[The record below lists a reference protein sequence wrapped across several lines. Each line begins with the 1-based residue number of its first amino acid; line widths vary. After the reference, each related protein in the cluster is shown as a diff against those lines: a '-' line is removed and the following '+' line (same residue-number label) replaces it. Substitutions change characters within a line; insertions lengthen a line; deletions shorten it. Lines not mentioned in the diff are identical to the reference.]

1 MTRSRK
7 PARLALLLSAVLA
20 FTALATPAAAE
31 PVPTECSDEANFEV
45 QAPSLF
51 GFVGVPLAPAPL
63 STSSAA
69 AVTWSTECMELP
81 EGVTFDQASAS
92 FAGAPASEGEGGG
105 MIVATS
111 ESGRGVARPTLRV
124 GPASALQ
131 VTMTDASDDPLDPS
145 DLAPGT
151 EFRLSGAG
159 LPDNTQVR
167 ALIGGEEIASTAIEN
182 GEGAYTLDGAI
193 AEDATSGAVE
203 IVVEFTMPG
212 GEQRYTTRVA
222 GDVRVLAIGGP
233 ADLTPV
239 AGTAVEYTF
248 PVSGNRGDVIYTLE
262 GTLPA
267 GLSFDASRG
276 VISGTATSA
285 QAKRDLTITATDAR
299 ASVTHRATVTVL
311 ASAVVFPTI
320 AAIIDPS
327 GLASVFGGLLDSGL
341 TPEQA
346 LERANQQNRPSAGT
360 RVFMGINPNTGHI
373 GFLVG
378 PPDTDVSDAASW
390 RMPTDRT
397 PVDGIVVGTPDAA
410 TIEELARAQQDAMIA
425 AIVAQQ
431 AAIKAENDAMIAR
444 LAAQAAER
452 AGIDAARQGDRQ
464 AQQQAVRESNAAQ
477 VQRIEAERRQREAQ
491 LDEDRAKKVAEAAE
505 RLEAE
510 RRAKLERD
518 GESNPLP
525 EGTQV
530 RVEMHSTPVLLG
542 TATVGASG
550 GFALTVTAPAG
561 LTPGL
566 HHLVVTYTL
575 PDGTV
580 HTSRTPVTA
589 LHPDALVPAS
599 NDILPV
605 TGTDVSAL
613 AAAGSVLS
621 LLIGMGL
628 MLIARRREA
637 RTS

>member
-45 QAPSLF
+45 QAPSVF

-63 STSSAA
+63 TTSSAA

-105 MIVATS
+105 RIVATS
-111 ESGRGVARPTLRV
+111 ESGRGVERV
-124 GPASALQ
+124 TFRIGPASALQ
-131 VTMTDASDDPLDPS
+131 VTMTDAEGEYLDPT

-159 LPDNTQVR
+159 LPAGTQVL
-167 ALIGGEEIASTAIEN
+167 ASIGGRPVATTAVQN
-182 GEGAYTLDGAI
+182 EGAYTLDVAI

-222 GDVRVLAIGGP
+222 GDVWVLTIGGP
-233 ADLTPV
+233 TALTPV

-248 PVSGNRGDVIYTLE
+248 PVSGNRGDITYTLE

-311 ASAVVFPTI
+311 ASALIYPTI

-431 AAIKAENDAMIAR
+431 AAIKAENDAMIAI

-464 AQQQAVRESNAAQ
+464 AQQQAAREINAAR

-599 NDILPV
+599 DDILPV
-605 TGTDVSAL
+605 TGTGVSAL